1 MGKPFRSARKIA
13 LAVVST
19 LVFTAGAARAQDHVA
34 PRFAVSFAKTRSSQP
49 LDGRVLLVLSTDGSD
64 EPRMQINDSP
74 RSQMVFGL
82 DVDSLNPDQPAI
94 LSDNAFGYPVRYLRD
109 VPPAIR

>member
-1 MGKPFRSARKIA
+1 MGKPFSGARKVA

-19 LVFTAGAARAQDHVA
+19 LVFSAGTARAQDHVA
-34 PRFAVSFAKTRSSQP
+34 TRFEVSFAKARSSQP
-49 LDGRVLLVLSTDGSD
+49 LDGRVLLLLSTDGSD

-82 DVDSLNPDQPAI
+82 DVDGLESRSA
-94 LSDNAFGYPVRYLRD
+94 SNAQR
-109 VPPAIR
+109 

>member
-1 MGKPFRSARKIA
+1 MGKPFRSARKVA

-19 LVFTAGAARAQDHVA
+19 LVFSAGAARAQDQVA
-34 PRFAVSFAKTRSSQP
+34 PRFAVSFAKARSAQP
-49 LDGRVLLVLSTDGSD
+49 LDGRVLLLLSTDESD

-82 DVDSLNPDQPAI
+82 DVDGIESR
-94 LSDNAFGYPVRYLRD
+94 STSNAQR
-109 VPPAIR
+109 